1 MGQTSSQL
9 LASTHHAEDTRPSRT
24 EMQYSRAGSP
34 LESEINVMNPRSK
47 SIIGTSPMMSPK
59 TTQKRKRDDEH
70 GAKDVDVPK
79 KKKMR
84 KIRKGSGRPRDP
96 SLLKKSVTTAD
107 GVQQSDGV
115 GLEVHTN
122 VEQGLSRPDLGGTNA
137 DVVNKNVEARIED
150 TMVRVNVRPWEVEE
164 KHDLKKAK
172 KRREKKDGT
181 QAEQSA
187 HPDGHRISLVGQRGP
202 RSRRQSRA
210 GSFSRPNDSERY
222 RPSNDPAAQLS
233 SGDIYG
239 DGQQLAVSCVDPD
252 MQKNLPEPHA
262 AVDPPVVNRYDT
274 GNHEENIASADEV
287 LAELEMLIKELRH
300 LTRKKIP
307 DKHVR
312 LSLMHRSL
320 TCIGDYLYTWLAQDD
335 DMISHI
341 WEQIAQTAWP
351 RHNGPQ
357 TTGESLL
364 RVYREQTKDDEGLRV
379 RRTPQGEGDRVAK
392 LIREEI
398 EQHERP
404 PSGSPAVLPQAVPSL
419 IPQCPA
425 TDMRVVEPRP
435 AMTPPGSNPKDNTLR
450 EPSGSFNE
458 GVRGVAGWV
467 EAHDE
472 GAADPNIASPRRE
485 RAQKTAPPDN
495 KPAVVDL
502 NIGRAL
508 PVTLPHPL
516 ESGPSSGLFS
526 AAEKAV
532 ADDVFDYVCQRNQ
545 FDLFEFRASTIDW
558 RNVAPEFKVELAAA
572 LPKRTSR
579 ALRKF
584 AMRRYRPKKDGA
596 FDKEEDE
603 RLVNAVA
610 EYGQHWQDVAD
621 IVGDR
626 TADQCRDRYR
636 LILQYGD
643 DRAVGPWS
651 QEEEATL
658 VTIVHEVM
666 EQIRQANI
674 DKGDIVNEDSEV
686 QRMINWE
693 TVATK
698 MSSRRSRKRCSE
710 KWTQLVA
717 RNHGQLPIA
726 QTATAAAQAP
736 IAEYDGHSK
745 KQRAVNK
752 KYDMFAI
759 GDVYDV
765 LEEIASALED
775 RSKVYS
781 HESTVWAIITSK
793 NQESRFTGP
802 LRRKAY
808 HDALETYG
816 QKGKISKQ
824 TTIAGKAAAMIAYL
838 DGYAKRKKIE
848 QFERAYMPEKRK
860 PKAKPQARPA
870 MPTASLP
877 ASPVVRQAPERV
889 KPSSGLRRSEA
900 APRSGRNKR
909 PQFLSAEKVEDSD
922 AEAEDDEVVDAKP
935 ALLDNPDADYTEA
948 ERKNIDEDNDM
959 NEDNDRD
966 DGADQQILAID
977 PPAHENAKVPVIPET
992 QQEQAVAGA
1001 QAAPSALDDAVTVS
1015 SLNSRWN
1022 RRVARPSLGADEF
1035 MARCRRAGRRQHAA
1049 YTAT

>member
-9 LASTHHAEDTRPSRT
+9 LTSTQHAEDTRPPQT
-24 EMQYSRAGSP
+24 EMQGSRAGSP
-34 LESEINVMNPRSK
+34 LGSEINVMNPRSR
-47 SIIGTSPMMSPK
+47 SIIGTSPMKSPK
-59 TTQKRKRDDEH
+59 MTQKRKRDDEQV
-70 GAKDVDVPK
+70 ARDVDVLKRK
-79 KKKMR
+79 KR
-84 KIRKGSGRPRDP
+84 KVKKGSGRPRDP
-96 SLLKKSVTTAD
+96 SLLKKSVTATE
-107 GVQQSDGV
+107 GVQQGNGKGPESQTTFGQ
-115 GLEVHTN
+115 E
-122 VEQGLSRPDLGGTNA
+122 LSQPDREGTNA
-137 DVVNKNVEARIED
+137 DKNTEASIDHEVARW
-150 TMVRVNVRPWEVEE
+150 NVRSEQVQGEQ
-164 KHDLKKAK
+164 DLKKAK
-172 KRREKKDGT
+172 KRRKKKEVP
-181 QAEQSA
+181 QAEQTV
-187 HPDGHRISLVGQRGP
+187 HPDGRRISPVGQRGP
-202 RSRRQSRA
+202 RSQPKIQADLS
-210 GSFSRPNDSERY
+210 SRPKASERDQ
-222 RPSNDPAAQLS
+222 PSDEAAVRLS
-233 SGDIYG
+233 SENIPGDVR
-239 DGQQLAVSCVDPD
+239 QLGTSCVEPD
-252 MQKNLPEPHA
+252 MPRDLPEPRA
-262 AVDPPVVNRYDT
+262 AVDQAMINRYDT
-274 GNHEENIASADEV
+274 DCREENIATADEV
-287 LAELEMLIKELRH
+287 LAELEMLMKALPH
-300 LTRKKIP
+300 LTRKEVP

-320 TCIGDYLYTWLAQDD
+320 TCIGGYLYTWLAEDD

-364 RVYREQTKDDEGLRV
+364 RVYREQTKDDERLQV
-379 RRTPQGEGDRVAK
+379 RRTPQGEGDRVAR

-398 EQHERP
+398 KQHERP

-419 IPQCPA
+419 IPPCPA

-435 AMTPPGSNPKDNTLR
+435 AMTPPESNPKDNTLR

-485 RAQKTAPPDN
+485 RAQKTAQPDN
-495 KPAVVDL
+495 KPAIVDL

-508 PVTLPHPL
+508 PVTLPDPL

-686 QRMINWE
+686 QRMISWE

-752 KYDMFAI
+752 VYDMFAI

-775 RSKVYS
+775 RGKVYS

-816 QKGKISKQ
+816 QKGKISKE
-824 TTIAGKAAAMIAYL
+824 TTIAGKAAAMTAYL

-848 QFERAYMPEKRK
+848 KFERAYLPEKRK
-860 PKAKPQARPA
+860 PKAKPQARPV
-870 MPTASLP
+870 MPTPSLR
-877 ASPVVRQAPERV
+877 ASPVVRQAPARV
-889 KPSSGLRRSEA
+889 KPSPGLRRSEA
-900 APRSGRNKR
+900 APRSGRNR
-909 PQFLSAEKVEDSD
+909 GPQFLSAEKVENSD
-922 AEAEDDEVVDAKP
+922 ADDEDEEVIDAKP
-935 ALLDNPDADYTEA
+935 ALLDNPDADYAEA
-948 ERKNIDEDNDM
+948 ARQNDDDDNDM
-959 NEDNDRD
+959 DEDIDRD
-966 DGADQQILAID
+966 DGADQQILATD
-977 PPAHENAKVPVIPET
+977 PPAHEDAKVLMIPET
-992 QQEQAVAGA
+992 QQKLTVADA
-1001 QAAPSALDDAVTVS
+1001 QAATGALDDAVTVS

-1035 MARCRRAGRRQHAA
+1035 MARCRRAGRRQHAD
-1049 YTAT
+1049 YMAT